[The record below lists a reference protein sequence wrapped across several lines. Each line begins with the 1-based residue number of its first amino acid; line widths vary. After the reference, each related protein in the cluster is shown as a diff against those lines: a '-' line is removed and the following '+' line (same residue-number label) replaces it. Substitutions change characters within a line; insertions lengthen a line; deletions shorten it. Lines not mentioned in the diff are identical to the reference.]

1 MKNILIA
8 LTVLCLLVSC
18 NDFVDVVPKGNT
30 IPETVDDLGKMMADG
45 GMSMTNPMASF
56 SYCVNYIEAYSDDYT
71 ASENPN
77 SAYYTNHK
85 TISFYVSVLT
95 WADYIFTIAEDDYNW
110 NGLYRSNYVT
120 NYVLANIDEVEEG
133 IDYQRNEVKG
143 QALVHRA
150 MNFFLLVNLYAK
162 QYDAATAETDLGVPL
177 ILEPDINNQYPRETV
192 AKVYE
197 QILGD
202 LTEALTLLTVD
213 VPEYN
218 NVPGR
223 ATAYA
228 LRARVY
234 LWMQNYDQAYA
245 DATEALKL
253 RSEII
258 DYNTCSQLMPGIPA
272 YGINGYST
280 IPQTN
285 PEIMYSRYRTER
297 STMMFSQKMMD
308 IIDTENDL
316 RYTLFYGS
324 YEAAGILDP
333 MMWTRLCHSGIDVSE
348 VWLTKAEAALRKSNP
363 DIQEA
368 IEALDYV
375 RDRRY
380 LNQNYTAAPTD
391 PDDLLVEILNE
402 RRREITFTEM
412 SFLDHKRQNAD
423 PKTARPMERTVWGE
437 TYTLPV
443 GDPRWQL
450 AIPLNVCDLNP
461 LLKQN
466 ER

>member
-8 LTVLCLLVSC
+8 LTALCLLVSC

-56 SYCVNYIEAYSDDYT
+56 SYCVNFVEGYSDDYT

-77 SAYYTNHK
+77 SVYYNIHK
-85 TISFYVSVLT
+85 NTSFYVNVLT
-95 WADYIFTIAEDDYNW
+95 WADYIYTIAEDDYNW
-110 NGLYRSNYVT
+110 NGLYKSNYVT

-162 QYDAATAETDLGVPL
+162 QYDASTAETDLGVPL
-177 ILEPDINNQYPRETV
+177 ILEPDINNQYPRATV
-192 AKVYE
+192 AEVYE
-197 QILGD
+197 QILND
-202 LTEALTLLTVD
+202 LNEALTLLTVD

-258 DYNTCSQLMPGIPA
+258 DYNTCSQIMEGVPV

-285 PEIMYSRYRTER
+285 PEIMYSRYRTEG
-297 STMMFSQKMMD
+297 STLQYSQKMLD

-316 RYTLFYGS
+316 RYLLFYGS
-324 YEAAGILDP
+324 YEASGILDP
-333 MMWTRLCHSGIDVSE
+333 RMWTRLCHSGIDVSE
-348 VWLTKAEAALRKSNP
+348 VWLIKAEAALRKSSPNVT
-363 DIQEA
+363 EA

-380 LNQNYTAAPTD
+380 KDQNYTPAPTN

-423 PKTARPMERTVWGE
+423 PTTARPMERTVWGE

-461 LLKQN
+461 LLEQN

>member
-1 MKNILIA
+1 MRKLLMIWA
-8 LTVLCLLVSC
+8 ALCLLASC

-45 GMSMTNPMASF
+45 GMSLTNPLASF
-56 SYCVNYIEAYSDDYT
+56 SYCNLFIEAYSDDYT

-77 SAYYTNHK
+77 SVYYTVHR
-85 TISFYVSVLT
+85 TTSMYVNVLT
-95 WADYIFTIAEDDYNW
+95 WADYIFSIAEDDYNW
-110 NGLYRSNYVT
+110 VGLYHSNYVV
-120 NYVLANIDEVEEG
+120 NYVLANIDEVEDG
-133 IDYQRNEVKG
+133 IDYDRDEVKG

-150 MNFFLLVNLYAK
+150 MNYFLLVNLYGK
-162 QYDAATAETDLGVPL
+162 QYNAATAGTDLGVPL
-177 ILEPDINNQYPRETV
+177 ILEPDINSQYPRATV

-202 LTEALTLLTVD
+202 LDDALMLLSVD
-213 VPEYN
+213 VPKYN

-228 LRARVY
+228 LRARVH
-234 LWMQNYDQAYA
+234 LWMQHYDEAYS

-253 RSEII
+253 RSALI
-258 DYNTCSQLMPGIPA
+258 DYNACSQMMPGIPA
-272 YGINGYST
+272 YGVNGYST

-297 STMMFSQKMMD
+297 SNMMYSQKMVD

-316 RYTLFYGS
+316 RYTLFYGT
-324 YEAAGILDP
+324 YEAAGMLDP
-333 MMWTRLCHSGIDVSE
+333 MSWTRIHHSGIDVSE
-348 VWLTKAEAALRKSNP
+348 VWLTKAEAALRKSSPNVT
-363 DIQEA
+363 EA

-391 PDDLLVEILNE
+391 PDALLTEILNE

-412 SFLDHKRQNAD
+412 SFIDHKRQNAD

-437 TYTLPV
+437 TYSMPV
-443 GDPRWQL
+443 DDPRWQL
-450 AIPLNVCDLNP
+450 PIPLKVCELNP
-461 LLKQN
+461 LLEQN

>member
-8 LTVLCLLVSC
+8 LTALCLLVSC

-45 GMSMTNPMASF
+45 CMSLTNPFASF
-56 SYCVNYIEAYSDDYT
+56 SYSNFFIESYSDDYT

-77 SAYYTNHK
+77 SVYYTVHK
-85 TISFYVSVLT
+85 NTTMFANILT
-95 WADYIFTIAEDDYNW
+95 WEEYIFSIAEDDYNW
-110 NGLYRSNYVT
+110 NGFYHSNYVA

-133 IDYQRNEVKG
+133 IDYQRDEVKG

-192 AKVYE
+192 AKVYG
-197 QILGD
+197 QILDD
-202 LTEALTLLTVD
+202 LNEALTLLTVD

-228 LRARVY
+228 LRARVH

-285 PEIMYSRYRTER
+285 PEIMYSRYRTEG
-297 STMMFSQKMMD
+297 SNMQFSQKMLD

-333 MMWTRLCHSGIDVSE
+333 KSWTRINHSGINVSE
-348 VWLTKAEAALRKSNP
+348 VWLTKAEAALRKSTP
-363 DIQEA
+363 DIDEA

-423 PKTARPMERTVWGE
+423 PTTARPMERTVWGE

-443 GDPRWQL
+443 DDPRWQL

-461 LLKQN
+461 LLEQN

>member
-1 MKNILIA
+1 MQKILTAFIA
-8 LTVLCLLVSC
+8 LCLLASC

-45 GMSMTNPMASF
+45 GMSLTNPMASF
-56 SYCVNYIEAYSDDYT
+56 SYSNLFIEGYSDDYT

-77 SAYYTNHK
+77 SVYYTIHK
-85 TISFYVSVLT
+85 NTTMFANVLT

-110 NGLYRSNYVT
+110 NGLYHSNYVT
-120 NYVLANIDEVEEG
+120 NYVLANIDNAEEG
-133 IDYQRNEVKG
+133 IDYNRNEVKG

-162 QYDAATAETDLGVPL
+162 QYDPATAGTDLGVPL
-177 ILEPDINNQYPRETV
+177 ILEPDINNQYPRATV

-202 LTEALTLLTVD
+202 LTEALELLTVD

-228 LRARVY
+228 LRARVH
-234 LWMQNYDQAYA
+234 LWMQNYDDAYA

-253 RSEII
+253 RSDII
-258 DYNTCSQLMPGIPA
+258 DYNTCSLLMPGIPA
-272 YGINGYST
+272 YGVNGYLT
-280 IPQTN
+280 IPQMN

-297 STMMFSQKMMD
+297 SNLQFSQKMMD

-316 RYTLFYGS
+316 RYTLFYGA
-324 YEAAGILDP
+324 YEAAGMLDP
-333 MMWTRLCHSGIDVSE
+333 MSWTRINHSGIDISE
-348 VWLTKAEAALRKSNP
+348 VWLTKAEAALRKSAP
-363 DIQEA
+363 DIAEA

-380 LNQNYTAAPTD
+380 LNPNYTAAPTD
-391 PDDLLVEILNE
+391 PDALLTEILNE

-450 AIPLNVCDLNP
+450 PIPLNVCNLNP
-461 LLKQN
+461 LLEQN

>member
-1 MKNILIA
+1 MRKLLSILA
-8 LTVLCLLVSC
+8 AFCLLAGC

-45 GMSMTNPMASF
+45 GMSLTNPMASF
-56 SYCVNYIEAYSDDYT
+56 SYSINFIEEYSDDYT

-77 SAYYTNHK
+77 STYYTMHK
-85 TISFYVSVLT
+85 TTSYVVNALT
-95 WADYIFTIAEDDYNW
+95 WADYIYTVAEEDYNW
-110 NGLYRSNYVT
+110 IGLYKSNYVT
-120 NYVLANIDEVEEG
+120 NYVLANIDRVEDG
-133 IDYQRNEVKG
+133 VDYDRNEVKG

-150 MNFFLLVNLYAK
+150 MNYFLLVNLYGK
-162 QYDAATAETDLGVPL
+162 QYNAATADTDLGVPL
-177 ILEPDINNQYPRETV
+177 ILAPDINNSYPRETV
-192 AKVYE
+192 GKIYE
-197 QILGD
+197 QLVGD
-202 LTEALTLLTVD
+202 LTEAIGLLTVD

-228 LRARVY
+228 LRARVH
-234 LWMQNYDQAYA
+234 LWMQNYDEAYN

-253 RSEII
+253 RSDII

-272 YGINGYST
+272 YGVNGYLT
-280 IPQTN
+280 IPQQN
-285 PEIMYSRYRTER
+285 PEILYSRYRTER
-297 STMMFSQKMMD
+297 STYCFSQKMLD

-316 RYTLFYGS
+316 RYTLFYGA
-324 YEAAGILDP
+324 YEAAGMLDP
-333 MMWTRLCHSGIDVSE
+333 MSWTRINHSGINVSE
-348 VWLTKAEAALRKSNP
+348 VWLTKAEAALRKSSPN
-363 DIQEA
+363 IAEA

-391 PDDLLVEILNE
+391 PDALLTEILNE

-437 TYTLPV
+437 TYTMLV
-443 GDPRWQL
+443 DDPRWQL
-450 AIPLNVCDLNP
+450 AIPLNVMQFNP
-461 LLKQN
+461 NWEQN